1 LFIVIVGVLIADA
14 IEGFIRMTWFR
25 GGVDTVAANAAK
37 VAMPLPPVLPQAS
50 KKNEPFGGKNK
61 DMGEG
66 DDVSEDEDM
75 VNGES
80 KQKYKKKDENKM
92 GYKRP
97 TMSPR
102 PSKYS

>member
-1 LFIVIVGVLIADA
+1 MKEYFILLFIVIVGVLIADA

-25 GGVDTVAANAAK
+25 SGVETVAANAAK

-50 KKNEPFGGKNK
+50 KKNEPFGGKNG
-61 DMGEG
+61 DMGE
-66 DDVSEDEDM
+66 DDSEDE
-75 VNGES
+75 GE
-80 KQKYKKKDENKM
+80 KKDDKKM

-102 PSKYS
+102 PAKYS